1 LKIGEFIQKADQLAA
16 QEAQNPQN
24 SPYELTVIP
33 GRSYWSGF
41 ALGAAA
47 LVNSDMLSQA
57 ERRFKLAVDASKTS
71 VDREG
76 NPYPVLEGIATNAEF
91 AHARLLNA
99 VARDEYK
106 ENIRALL
113 ASAVKK
119 VKTSPELYA
128 EFYTSFDAAKEG
140 ADVTVGTPLSR
151 SYIEYAQL
159 SSVSPELRT
168 FLRARGWSL

>member
-1 LKIGEFIQKADQLAA
+1 
-16 QEAQNPQN
+16 
-24 SPYELTVIP
+24 
-33 GRSYWSGF
+33 
-41 ALGAAA
+41 
-47 LVNSDMLSQA
+47 
-57 ERRFKLAVDASKTS
+57 
-71 VDREG
+71 
-76 NPYPVLEGIATNAEF
+76 
-91 AHARLLNA
+91 LNA